1 VSQLDLDVK
10 TGRPRNPETER
21 VVVDAVLNLIGDGAT
36 LTSLSL
42 VTIARHAGVSR
53 NSLYRRWD
61 SKDDLY
67 VDVVK
72 SIDHSLPDFAEH
84 SAHENLVKLLA
95 VTLERIA
102 DPRVRRM
109 DRSIVAEAQRFP
121 ELRELFVDAVI
132 APLYGAMKSTIRR
145 GKETGEIRVDV
156 DESLFAELLVSVVFT
171 RMTSFDASDL
181 DADSLSRRVVD
192 LLFSGVSPN

>member
-1 VSQLDLDVK
+1 
-10 TGRPRNPETER
+10 
-21 VVVDAVLNLIGDGAT
+21 
-36 LTSLSL
+36 
-42 VTIARHAGVSR
+42 
-53 NSLYRRWD
+53 
-61 SKDDLY
+61 
-67 VDVVK
+67 
-72 SIDHSLPDFAEH
+72 
-84 SAHENLVKLLA
+84 
-95 VTLERIA
+95 
-102 DPRVRRM
+102 M

-171 RMTSFDASDL
+171 RMSSFDASDL